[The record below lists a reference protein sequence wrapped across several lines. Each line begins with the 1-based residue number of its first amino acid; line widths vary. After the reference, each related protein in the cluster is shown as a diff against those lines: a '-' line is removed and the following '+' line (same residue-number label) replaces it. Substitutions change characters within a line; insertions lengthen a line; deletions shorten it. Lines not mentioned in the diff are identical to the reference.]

1 MDELLKKLLETD
13 LLNEETKAE
22 LTEQVQSFI
31 STKIDEHRQLVEQE
45 VRAELTQ
52 SLSEQWVQ
60 ERESLIEALDAKT
73 SDILSAELAELK
85 EDIERFRDLEAEY
98 AGKLVEQK
106 QELAETLH
114 LNITQLAE
122 MLDQFVF
129 EKLSAEL
136 DELKEDIAENKKLA
150 FGRKVFE
157 TFVREYQMNFVS
169 QTDIEK
175 QLAESATTLTTV
187 QEQLAESQKAL
198 DAAVRE
204 KKMTELLSN
213 IAAGRPRNV
222 METILKTV
230 PTEKLDEA
238 YAKFLDRVLK
248 ESVKPTAKETGV
260 LAEGAQEPT
269 QIEESVVLN
278 GDTQP
283 TAAELQEGVEQH
295 FAAQNNADLEKLRRW
310 AGVRA

>member
-1 MDELLKKLLETD
+1 MDELLKKLLESE
-13 LLNEETKAE
+13 LLNEDTKAE
-22 LTEQVQSFI
+22 LTEQFQSFI
-31 STKIDEHRQLVEQE
+31 NAQIDEHRQLVEQQ
-45 VRAELTQ
+45 VRDELTQ

-73 SDILSAELAELK
+73 DEVLKAELAELK
-85 EDIERFRDLEAEY
+85 EDIERFRDLEAEF
-98 AGKLVEQK
+98 AGRLVEEK
-106 QELAETLH
+106 QVLAETLQQ
-114 LNITQLAE
+114 NITQLAE
-122 MLDQFVF
+122 MLDQFVH
-129 EKLSAEL
+129 EKLVAEM

-150 FGRKVFE
+150 FGRKMYE

-175 QLAESATTLTTV
+175 QLAESADALTKV
-187 QEQLAESQKAL
+187 NEQLAESQKAL

-238 YAKFLDRVLK
+238 YSRFLDRALK
-248 ESVKPTAKETGV
+248 DSVKPTAKETGV
-260 LAEGAQEPT
+260 LAEGAEQQTQISESVILTGDTNPT
-269 QIEESVVLN
+269 Q
-278 GDTQP
+278 T
-283 TAAELQEGVEQH
+283 ELQEHAES
-295 FAAQNNADLEKLRRW
+295 QNNVKNSDDLAKLKAW
-310 AGVRA
+310 AGIGR

>member
-31 STKIDEHRQLVEQE
+31 SNKLDEHRQLVEQE
-45 VRAELTQ
+45 VRTELTQ

-73 SDILSAELAELK
+73 DEVLKAELAELK
-85 EDIERFRDLEAEY
+85 EDIDRFRDLEAEY
-98 AGKLVEQK
+98 ASKLVEQK
-106 QELAETLH
+106 QELAETLQ

-129 EKLSAEL
+129 EKLNAEIE
-136 DELKEDIAENKKLA
+136 ELKEDIAESKKQA

-169 QTDIEK
+169 QTDVEK
-175 QLAESATTLTTV
+175 QLAESTASLAAI
-187 QEQLAESQKAL
+187 QEQLAESQKSL

-213 IAAGRPRNV
+213 IAAGRPRDV
-222 METILKTV
+222 MEAILKTV

-238 YAKFLDRVLK
+238 YGKFLDRVLK

-260 LAEGAQEPT
+260 LAEGAETQE
-269 QIEESVVLN
+269 QISESVILT
-278 GDTQP
+278 GDGQP
-283 TAAELQEGVEQH
+283 TASELQEGAEQRE
-295 FAAQNNADLEKLRRW
+295 AAKNNADLQKLKRW
-310 AGVRA
+310 SGINA

>member
-31 STKIDEHRQLVEQE
+31 SNKLDEHRQLVEQD
-45 VRAELTQ
+45 VRTELTQ

-73 SDILSAELAELK
+73 DEVLKAELAELK
-85 EDIERFRDLEAEY
+85 EDIDRFRDLEAEY
-98 AGKLVEQK
+98 ASKLVEQK
-106 QELAETLH
+106 QELAETLQ

-129 EKLSAEL
+129 EKLNAEIE
-136 DELKEDIAENKKLA
+136 ELKEDIAESKKQA

-169 QTDIEK
+169 QTDVEK
-175 QLAESATTLTTV
+175 QLAESTASLAAI
-187 QEQLAESQKAL
+187 QEQLAESQKSL

-213 IAAGRPRNV
+213 IAAGRPRDV
-222 METILKTV
+222 MEAILKTV

-238 YAKFLDRVLK
+238 YGKFLDRVLK

-260 LAEGAQEPT
+260 LAEGAETQE
-269 QIEESVVLN
+269 QISESVILT
-278 GDTQP
+278 GDGQP
-283 TAAELQEGVEQH
+283 TASELQEGAEQRE
-295 FAAQNNADLEKLRRW
+295 AAKNNADLQKLKRW
-310 AGVRA
+310 SGINA

>member
-31 STKIDEHRQLVEQE
+31 STKLDEHRQLVEQE
-45 VRAELTQ
+45 VRTELTQ

-73 SDILSAELAELK
+73 DEVLKTELAELK
-85 EDIERFRDLEAEY
+85 EDIDHFRDLEAEY

-106 QELAETLH
+106 QELAETLQ
-114 LNITQLAE
+114 LNILQLAE

-129 EKLSAEL
+129 EKMAAEL
-136 DELKEDIAENKKLA
+136 DELKEDIAESKKLA

-169 QTDIEK
+169 QTDVEK
-175 QLAESATTLTTV
+175 QLAESTSTLVTV

-198 DAAVRE
+198 DAATRE

-213 IAAGRPRNV
+213 IAAGKPRSV

-238 YAKFLDRVLK
+238 YSKFLDRVLK

-260 LAEGAQEPT
+260 LAEGAETQE
-269 QIEESVVLN
+269 QISESVILN

-283 TAAELQEGVEQH
+283 TASELQESVEQQI
-295 FAAQNNADLEKLRRW
+295 AVNSNADLEKLRRW
-310 AGVRA
+310 AGVNR